1 MILLRYQMNWLK
13 SLKGKIRFNEP
24 LSQHTTF
31 RIGGVARLFYQ
42 PRDFS
47 DLRQLIIHA
56 RRDKIRILV
65 IGAGS
70 NLLVSDQR
78 VKGIVVGLD
87 KPVFK
92 DIKYC
97 GGLLEVGAGM
107 PLAGLIKSALDYNLS
122 GCEFLVGIPGTVGG
136 ALVMNAGI
144 SEKGKNIAEL
154 VKDVTVMDYNGEIR
168 VLRRKDI
175 RFAYRASS
183 LYTPRPK
190 TTPFRARMKCG
201 RLSIPP
207 LGTPGFSPGGLH
219 NYIVLKTCLKLSQS
233 NKRKIRD
240 NLKRYFGLRRKQQD
254 YGYPSAGCVFRNPEG
269 LSAGKLIDMCGLKG
283 KHFGHAYVS
292 DKHANFIV
300 NKGKATA
307 RDVLRLMDYVKKR
320 VEHKFDI
327 ELEPEIKIWQ

>member
-70 NLLVSDQR
+70 NLLVSDQG

-107 PLAGLIKSALDYNLS
+107 PLAGLIKFALDYNLS

-144 SEKGKNIAEL
+144 SEKGKNIAQL
-154 VKDVTVMDYNGEIR
+154 LKDVTVMDYNGKIG

-183 LYTPRPK
+183 LY
-190 TTPFRARMKCG
+190 
-201 RLSIPP
+201 
-207 LGTPGFSPGGLH
+207 